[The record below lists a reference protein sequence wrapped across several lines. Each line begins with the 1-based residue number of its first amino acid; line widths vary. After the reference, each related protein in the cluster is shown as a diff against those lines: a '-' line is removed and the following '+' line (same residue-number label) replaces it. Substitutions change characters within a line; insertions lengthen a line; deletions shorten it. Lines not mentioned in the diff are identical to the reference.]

1 MRKRASAARS
11 RTFGMGCGSRAGK
24 MAMHADGKPYVETDL
39 CVGCGAC
46 AKICA
51 HNGPQIENKKCPDRP
66 EQLRRLRPLHR
77 GLSQGRHPSDFPSQ
91 RQAPQLQD
99 RRIRQGR
106 AGRSSQLL
114 HQHCPRRLAELRL
127 PPGKRRPH
135 RPGRG
140 RACSRPPT
148 PSRWI
153 WPAPRLSTVSRFFQ
167 TAPSPI

>member
-11 RTFGMGCGSRAGK
+11 RTSAWAAARARARWPCTPTASRMSKQTCASAAAPARRSARTTARRLKKQK
-24 MAMHADGKPYVETDL
+24 M
-39 CVGCGAC
+39 
-46 AKICA
+46 
-51 HNGPQIENKKCPDRP
+51 PDRP

-106 AGRSSQLL
+106 SGRAPQLL
-114 HQHCPRRLAELRL
+114 HQHCPRHLAELRL

-135 RPGRG
+135 CPGR
-140 RACSRPPT
+140 RHVRIRRPL
-148 PSRWI
+148 SRWI